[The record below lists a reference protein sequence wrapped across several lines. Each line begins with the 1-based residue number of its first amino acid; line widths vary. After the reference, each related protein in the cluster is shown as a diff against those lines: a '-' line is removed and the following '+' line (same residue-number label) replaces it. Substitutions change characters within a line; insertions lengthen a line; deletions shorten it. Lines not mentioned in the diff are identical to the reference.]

1 VHVLV
6 FSYVCAVHSLLK
18 AYISAVGCEWE
29 KTAAISASRGS
40 PDNEASVT

>member
-1 VHVLV
+1 MFL
-6 FSYVCAVHSLLK
+6 FLAICAVHSLLK